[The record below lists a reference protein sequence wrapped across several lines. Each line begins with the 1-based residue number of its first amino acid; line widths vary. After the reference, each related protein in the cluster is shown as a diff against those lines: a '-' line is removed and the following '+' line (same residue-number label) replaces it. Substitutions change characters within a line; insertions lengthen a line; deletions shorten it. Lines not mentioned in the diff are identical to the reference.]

1 MQWRVTLISGRPSR
15 RQHGFALLD
24 LLMAMAVLA
33 LLMLVALPALRPGTS
48 PLRQEAYAAEI
59 AALLKTERATAA
71 QSVRPSAGIRIDVPH
86 RRIMAVAR
94 SHAVQLPK
102 DLALDV
108 ISSETCRRE
117 TGSFVIAFDADGRSC
132 GAVIKISKGERVWSV
147 RINWLTGYV
156 DVARST

>member
-1 MQWRVTLISGRPSR
+1 MQWRATLFSRRPR

-33 LLMLVALPALRPGTS
+33 LLLLVALPVLRPGTS
-48 PLRQEAYAAEI
+48 PLRHEAYAAEI
-59 AALLKTERATAA
+59 AALLKSERATAA
-71 QSVRPSAGIRIDVPH
+71 QSIRSSIGIRIDVPL

-94 SHAVQLPK
+94 SRTVQLPT

-108 ISSETCRRE
+108 TSSEACRRE
-117 TGSFVIAFDADGRSC
+117 TGSFVISFDADGRSC
-132 GAVIKISKGERVWSV
+132 GAVIRISKGERIWSV